1 MTVPEPLR
9 AFKCPLCDFEIRARD
24 PEELVSMVQSH
35 GAKFHEFKLTT
46 EEVLKMS
53 KVVAE

>member
-1 MTVPEPLR
+1 MPEPLR

-24 PEELVSMVQSH
+24 PEELVTMAQSH
-35 GAKFHEFKLTT
+35 GARFHEFKLTT

>member
-1 MTVPEPLR
+1 MPEPLR

-24 PEELVSMVQSH
+24 LEELISMVQSH
-35 GAKFHEFKLTT
+35 GRKFHEFKLTA
-46 EEVLKMS
+46 EEVLSMS